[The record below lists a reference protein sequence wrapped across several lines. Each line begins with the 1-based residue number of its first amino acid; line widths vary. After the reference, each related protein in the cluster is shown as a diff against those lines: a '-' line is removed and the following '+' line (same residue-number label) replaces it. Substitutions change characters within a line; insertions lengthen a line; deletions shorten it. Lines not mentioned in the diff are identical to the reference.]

1 MAIMN
6 GLTPVRGRLGGT
18 GFRQQTVRTGRSGSG
33 TYRRRTVAFQIQE
46 TVANPNTR
54 GQQRQRGAFALI
66 VALGSALNSTGI
78 LPNYYPSGT
87 GLGNFQKFVS
97 DNVLT
102 IANGGAIVQNPDDAG
117 DNYVDFRQLKV
128 TRGSVTIPTEVFSAP
143 ELDDDC
149 QCGRKI
155 AWSFDGTQGWPS
167 PQNWK
172 LVLVGIKLDNTGAI
186 EDVVQS
192 QACASL
198 DQCLATV
205 TLPKCDCCKT
215 YWYAFFTDLST
226 GYNTASTYLGTCDTV
241 VPVYDPLTSCATCIT
256 VAGRNS
262 DFLPPSDDPINCGDE
277 VYDMTKVF
285 FNGNS
290 RFQATPGPSFTP
302 VNVCPDCPDYKFTLD
317 LITDQTIFELTVFVK
332 PVDPDNV
339 YTFSGIPGSLTIPST
354 VASIDEVKAL
364 FSAFLSGSGYFVG
377 DVTYNDVTQRYFVR
391 IWAEADSLLTFNGSQ
406 VDLEEEGATGI
417 IPSLSNGDTLVNILM
432 TRIQPEP
439 QLELYNG
446 SYANLPG
453 VIQSSAETVSVVL
466 ESAVEGCGRTLEF
479 QYVSGRGQRSGY
491 IITTDI
497 MAT

>member
-6 GLTPVRGRLGGT
+6 GLTPMRCRLGGT
-18 GFRQQTVRTGRSGSG
+18 GFRQQTVRTGRAGSG

-78 LPNYYPSGT
+78 LPNFYPSGT

-149 QCGRKI
+149 ACGRKI
-155 AWSFDGTQGWPS
+155 AWSFDATQGWPS

-192 QACASL
+192 QACSSL

-256 VAGRNS
+256 IAGRES

-302 VNVCPDCPDYKFTLD
+302 VNVCPDCPDYKVSLEQ
-317 LITDQTIFELTVFVK
+317 ITGQDGFLVTTS
-332 PVDPDNV
+332 DPTNV
-339 YTFSGIPGSLTIPST
+339 IEFGGVAGSLTFPSAGQT
-354 VASIDEVKAL
+354 VDTVRDLVTS
-364 FSAFLSGSGYFVG
+364 FLSGSGYFLVSVDLVAPDLYNMVIWG
-377 DVTYNDVTQRYFVR
+377 ETGSTITYNGTPSLPRPVTT
-391 IWAEADSLLTFNGSQ
+391 A
-406 VDLEEEGATGI
+406 GI
-417 IPSLSNGDTLVNILM
+417 IPTISNGDTLTNVLI
-432 TRIQPEP
+432 TDVESDPSV
-439 QLELYNG
+439 ELYNG
-446 SYANLPG
+446 PYSGLPG
-453 VIQSSAETVSVVL
+453 VIATDAQTISVTL
-466 ESAVEGCGRTLEF
+466 TSAVEGCNRQVTL
-479 QYVSGRGQRSGY
+479 QYVDGRGQRSGF
-491 IITTDI
+491 IVIDTLGVG
-497 MAT
+497 

>member
-302 VNVCPDCPDYKFTLD
+302 VNVCPDCPDYKVSLEQITVQDIFYLD
-317 LITDQTIFELTVFVK
+317 
-332 PVDPDNV
+332 VDVNVGGDDNV
-339 YTFSGIPGSLTIPST
+339 YTFTGIPSLTIPAT
-354 VASIDEVKAL
+354 GLSIDAVKDL
-364 FSAFLSGSGYFVG
+364 FVAHFAGTGYWVQTVSLAAPGVYTVIVWCELDSAI
-377 DVTYNDVTQRYFVR
+377 TYNAVAITREFTDQ
-391 IWAEADSLLTFNGSQ
+391 
-406 VDLEEEGATGI
+406 TGI
-417 IPSLSNGDTLVNILM
+417 IPSLSNGDTLVNILI
-432 TRIQPEP
+432 TDIESDPSV
-439 QLELYNG
+439 ELYNG